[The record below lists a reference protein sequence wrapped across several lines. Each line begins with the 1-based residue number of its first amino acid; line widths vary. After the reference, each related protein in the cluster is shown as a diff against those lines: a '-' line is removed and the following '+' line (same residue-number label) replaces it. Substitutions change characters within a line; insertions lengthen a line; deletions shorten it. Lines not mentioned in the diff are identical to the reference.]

1 MKQLLLHWIVEYG
14 YPGIFA
20 ALLLGIFGAPI
31 PDEVVLS
38 FAGYLAF
45 KGTLQLHF
53 AILAASLGSVC
64 GISLSY
70 VVGRSFGL
78 FLVERYGR
86 FAGITSERLG
96 RVHDWFGRYGK
107 WLLLPGFFIPGARHL
122 IAYLAGT
129 SRLKYSTF
137 SLFAYA
143 GGFLW
148 TTTFILLGYYMGK
161 DWHQI
166 SAMLHKHLRIGSAIV
181 VLALLAWFLIRWL
194 LGNIPGSPAT
204 RTRQKKAMQ
213 GFLQASPF

>member
-1 MKQLLLHWIVEYG
+1 MKQLLLHWIVAYG

-31 PDEVVLS
+31 PDEVILS

-53 AILAASLGSVC
+53 AILAATLGSVC

-70 VVGRSFGL
+70 AIGRSFGL
-78 FLVERYGR
+78 FLFERFGR
-86 FAGITSERLG
+86 YIGITPERLG
-96 RVHDWFGRYGK
+96 RAHDWFSRYGK
-107 WLLLPGFFIPGARHL
+107 WTLLPGFFIPGIRHL

-148 TTTFILLGYYMGK
+148 TTTFILLGYYMGR
-161 DWHQI
+161 DWHRM
-166 SAMLHKHLRIGSAIV
+166 SVTLHHHLRLASGIVTLAILV
-181 VLALLAWFLIRWL
+181 WFLVRWL
-194 LGNIPGSPAT
+194 QRKYSKRLPNSEG
-204 RTRQKKAMQ
+204 
-213 GFLQASPF
+213 